1 MPNQGYLQRLSNVVF
16 LSAGEFWSVVVVYL
30 PNLIGAA
37 ILLVIGVIVAR
48 SFGRTTKKIFQLP
61 VVSKFVKTSRLN
73 EALKTLGLEVSIG
86 EIIASA
92 VYWAVMAIFLLSV
105 SEVLG
110 LEVVAKTLNQLISYI
125 PRVVAA
131 VIVLFLTFAVAKA
144 VRDVVT
150 TSLKQ
155 IDALYYEIIGRLAG
169 GVVVLLGALI
179 ATTQLG
185 FDVSILSANITLIVA
200 GAALTLALSL
210 GLGSYGLVA
219 NLLAKYYVNQLV
231 KKGSKVTLAGV
242 TGKVKE
248 VSAVAVILETKDGD
262 VIVPN
267 KEVIERG
274 SR

>member
-1 MPNQGYLQRLSNVVF
+1 MSNQGYFQRLSDVVF
-16 LSAGEFWSVVVVYL
+16 FSAGEFWSVVVAYI

-37 ILLVIGVIVAR
+37 SLLIIGVIVAR
-48 SFGRTTKKIFQLP
+48 SLGRTTKKIFQIS
-61 VVSKFVKTSRLN
+61 VASKFVQASKLN
-73 EALKTLGLEVSIG
+73 EALKSLGVELSIA

-131 VIVLFLTFAVAKA
+131 AIVLFLTFAVAKV

-155 IDALYYEIIGRLAG
+155 IEALHYDIIGRLAG

-185 FDVSILSANITLIVA
+185 FDVSILSANITLIIGGSV
-200 GAALTLALSL
+200 LTLALSL
-210 GLGSYGLVA
+210 GLGSRDLVA
-219 NLLAKYYVNQLV
+219 NLLARYYVNQLV
-231 KKGSKVTLAGV
+231 KKGSKITLAGV

-248 VSAVAVILETKDGD
+248 IGAVAIILETKDGE

>member
-1 MPNQGYLQRLSNVVF
+1 MPNQGYLQRLSDVVF
-16 LSAGEFWSVVVVYL
+16 LSAGEFWSVVVAYI

-37 ILLVIGVIVAR
+37 ILLIIGVIIAR

-61 VVSKFVKTSRLN
+61 VISKFVQTSRLN
-73 EALKTLGLEVSIG
+73 EALKTLGV
-86 EIIASA
+86 EISVAEIVASA

-131 VIVLFLTFAVAKA
+131 AIVLFLTFAVAKA

-150 TSLKQ
+150 ASLKQ

-169 GVVVLLGALI
+169 GVVVLLGTLI

-231 KKGSKVTLAGV
+231 KKGAKVTLAGF